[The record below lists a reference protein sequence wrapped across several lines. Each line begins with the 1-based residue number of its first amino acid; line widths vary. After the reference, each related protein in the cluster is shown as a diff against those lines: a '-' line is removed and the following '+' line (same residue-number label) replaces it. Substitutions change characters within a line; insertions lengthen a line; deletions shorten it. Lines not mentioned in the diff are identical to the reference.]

1 MRKEYDFV
9 NAKPNPY
16 IKNLREQVSL
26 RTGIDNV
33 VAHSVA
39 AVSAVEV
46 NVDDTLHAGTEIRP
60 VRS

>member
-16 IKNLREQVSL
+16 IKNLREHVSL
-26 RTGIDNV
+26 RTGINNV
-33 VAHSVA
+33 ATHSAA
-39 AVSAVEV
+39 AVGAVEV

-60 VRS
+60 ARS